1 MAASTAHKPRRPWI
15 DGLIIGTTQAIILIL
30 LLVILALVIPSQQ
43 QQSLDDIR
51 ASNRAIACVLLLPV
65 GDTGRSE
72 WQANSKCLVPNGL
85 DPIDIDGDGQIEIQP
100 QTVQQ
105 P

>member
-1 MAASTAHKPRRPWI
+1 MSGIQKPRRPWV
-15 DGLIIGTTQAIILIL
+15 DGIIIGSTQAIILL
-30 LLVILALVIPSQQ
+30 LLVVVLAYVIPSQQ

-65 GDTGRSE
+65 DAGGRSE
-72 WQANSKCLVPNGL
+72 WQANSKCLIPNGL
-85 DPIDIDGDGQIEIQP
+85 DPIDIDGNGRIDIQP
-100 QTVQQ
+100 N